1 MRPRPY
7 RVSGRTEAF
16 GVIHDARDEEAD
28 MADAAMGAHQETGR
42 PGNPGITAA
51 ERDRRAEWL
60 ALAGRAVRADQAAR
74 AERGAGVAVPAQ
86 LSGRVVLMD
95 HAIGARS
102 LARVE
107 SDARVRQSERAAAFR
122 AGVPIRAARGVPA
135 VQSLMLV
142 LGCAY
147 GLSMAV
153 LTAVAVARYA
163 TTEPLG
169 LVGPIAFAGVA
180 LGFAALTTV
189 VAVSAARTW
198 SSRHG

>member
-1 MRPRPY
+1 VKPLPH
-7 RVSGRTEAF
+7 RVSGRKEAF
-16 GVIHDARDEEAD
+16 GVIHEARDEEAD
-28 MADAAMGAHQETGR
+28 MTDAAMGARPGAGR
-42 PGNPGITAA
+42 PGAPSGTAA

-60 ALAGRAVRADQAAR
+60 ALAGRAVRADQEARSRRSAR
-74 AERGAGVAVPAQ
+74 AAVPAQ

-122 AGVPIRAARGVPA
+122 SGVPVRAARGAPA
-135 VQSLMLV
+135 VQLTLLV

-147 GLSMAV
+147 GLAMAV

-163 TTEPLG
+163 TTAGLG
-169 LVGPIAFAGVA
+169 LIGPLAFGGVFAG
-180 LGFAALTTV
+180 FAVLTAV
-189 VAVSAARTW
+189 VTVSAVRTW
-198 SSRHG
+198 SARRR